1 MRVTFKREQLFL
13 LFPSYSNFL
22 KSVMKTYSSLDTI
35 ADDKKFLLTRA
46 QYRCPERLFQSLA
59 ITDTDVH
66 SQTLDLAWEP
76 PRRS

>member
-1 MRVTFKREQLFL
+1 MKA
-13 LFPSYSNFL
+13 YSL
-22 KSVMKTYSSLDTI
+22 LDTI

-46 QYRCPERLFQSLA
+46 QYRCPREALPEPA